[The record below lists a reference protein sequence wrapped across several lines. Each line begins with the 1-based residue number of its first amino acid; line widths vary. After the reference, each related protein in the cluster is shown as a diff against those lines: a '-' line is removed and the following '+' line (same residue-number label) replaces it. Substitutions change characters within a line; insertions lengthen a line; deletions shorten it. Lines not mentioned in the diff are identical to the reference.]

1 MRETQDRPQVKEGG
15 MLDGKVAVV
24 TGGATG
30 LGRCHALELA
40 RLGARV
46 VVNDLG
52 AKADGSGRDESAARA
67 VCEEIRGR
75 GGEAVPHFGDVADFE
90 AAKGLIEAAVSA
102 FGDLNVLVCNA
113 GFIRDAILFNMT
125 ERDFDDVVRVHL
137 KGHFCP
143 IRHTTAYWRER
154 AKSGQ
159 LVYGRLVSTSSE
171 SAFFAPPGQPNYSAA
186 KAGIV
191 SLTMGAAQLMWKYGV
206 TANVIMPRART
217 RMNDAGPLAAI
228 FQKPADGFDTFAPE
242 NVSPLVGW
250 LASPLAANVSGQVF
264 VVWGRDVTVAGRPTL
279 DVKFQDAERWTVDSL
294 QRQLG
299 PHFEKLEPVK
309 DGFTV
314 PAM

>member
-1 MRETQDRPQVKEGG
+1 

-24 TGGATG
+24 TGGAAG

-46 VVNDLG
+46 VVNDIG

-67 VCEEIRGR
+67 VCEEIRAL
-75 GGEAVPHFGDVADFE
+75 GGEAVPHFGDVADWNDSKAMLE
-90 AAKGLIEAAVSA
+90 TAVRE
-102 FGDLNVLVCNA
+102 FGDANIVVCNA
-113 GFIRDAILFNMT
+113 GFLRDAILFNMS
-125 ERDFDDVVRVHL
+125 EADFDAVIRVHL
-137 KGHFCP
+137 KGHFCTM
-143 IRHTTAYWRER
+143 RHATAYWRER
-154 AKSGQ
+154 AKSGAA
-159 LVYGRLVSTSSE
+159 VYGRLISTSSE

-191 SLTMGAAQLMWKYGV
+191 AMTMGAAQLMQKYGI

-228 FQKPADGFDTFAPE
+228 FKKPEDGFDTFAPE

-250 LASPLAANVSGQVF
+250 LASPLAARVSGQVF
-264 VVWGRDVTVAGRPTL
+264 VIWAKDVTVVTRPQL
-279 DVKFQDAERWTVDSL
+279 DQKFQSPERWTVDSL
-294 QRQLG
+294 QQQLG

-309 DGFTV
+309 DGYTV
-314 PAM
+314 PAL

>member
-1 MRETQDRPQVKEGG
+1 
-15 MLDGKVAVV
+15 MLLEGKVAVV

-52 AKADGSGRDESAARA
+52 VRADGSGADESAARA
-67 VCEEIRGR
+67 VCEEIRAL
-75 GGEAVPHFGDVADFE
+75 GGEAVPHFGDVADWSASKGMFE
-90 AAKGLIEAAVSA
+90 TAVST
-102 FGDLNVLVCNA
+102 FGDVNVVVCNA

-125 ERDFDDVVRVHL
+125 EKDFDDVVRVHL
-137 KGHFCP
+137 KGHFCAL
-143 IRHTTAYWRER
+143 RHATAYWRER
-154 AKSGQ
+154 AKAGEA
-159 LVYGRLVSTSSE
+159 VYGRIVSTSSE

-186 KAGIV
+186 KSGIIAIT
-191 SLTMGAAQLMWKYGV
+191 LGAAQLMQKYGI

-217 RMNDAGPLAAI
+217 RMNDAGPLAAM
-228 FQKPADGFDTFAPE
+228 FKKPEEGFDTFAPE

-264 VVWGRDVTVAGRPTL
+264 VIWARNVTVATRPRLET
-279 DVKFQDAERWTVDSL
+279 KFESEARWTVDSL
-294 QRQLG
+294 QQALG

-309 DGFTV
+309 DGYTV